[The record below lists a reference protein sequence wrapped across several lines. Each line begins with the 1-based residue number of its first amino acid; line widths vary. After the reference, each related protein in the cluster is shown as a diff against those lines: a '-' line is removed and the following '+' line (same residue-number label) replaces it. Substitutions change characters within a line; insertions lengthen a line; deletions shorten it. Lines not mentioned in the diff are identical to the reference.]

1 MLEGW
6 DIVVEEVDD
15 LVVDDFAALS
25 DEAETVLD
33 RLELAF
39 GTDWAMYFVTQVG
52 WKALCDNAESVVQFV
67 SWLYDPTT
75 EIPSV

>member
-1 MLEGW
+1 MFEGW

-15 LVVDDFAALS
+15 IVVDDFAASS
-25 DEAETVLD
+25 DEAEAVLD

-39 GTDWAMYFVTQVG
+39 GTEWALYLVTQVG
-52 WKALCDNAESVVQFV
+52 WNALCENADSVVAFV

>member
-6 DIVVEEVDD
+6 DIAVEEVDD
-15 LVVDDFAALS
+15 LVVDDFAEMS
-25 DEAETVLD
+25 DEADAVLD
-33 RLELAF
+33 KLELAF
-39 GTDWAMYFVTQVG
+39 GTDWAWYFVTQIG
-52 WKALCDNAESVVQFV
+52 WDALCDNAESVVQFV